1 MSRLDPHSYADS
13 AQARTRSFDLHA
25 RIDFATR
32 TLSGR
37 VTLQLAQPSRGRLDL
52 DTRGLTIESA
62 SVPFT
67 LHAPE
72 PIFGARLE
80 LELPDGTTEVTLTY
94 RTSPEA

>member
-1 MSRLDPHSYADS
+1 MSRLDPHSYADG
-13 AQARTRSFDLHA
+13 AQARTRSFDLQA

-37 VTLQLAQPSRGRLDL
+37 VTLNLAQPSKGRLDL

-67 LHAPE
+67 LHPPE

-80 LELPDGTTEVTLTY
+80 LTLPEGTTQVSIVY
-94 RTSPEA
+94 RTSPE